1 MNCFLKTKMMITG
14 LCVFVSLW
22 LISCTNL
29 ADTLDTQV
37 LRIDKQKIES
47 LVRKHE
53 QASYTLVFENGSRNC
68 IQRWEVLFNQLPA
81 NVNVFAYNR
90 PGYCKSSSA
99 KSLRTS
105 DNIVNELRHTL
116 QQQGVKPPYIL
127 IGHSLG
133 GLYMQHF
140 ARQYPDEVKG
150 LVLVDAVYPGILK
163 NPEEFPWYAK
173 LAMTTF
179 MSGDM
184 KEEMYLAHA
193 SGAIIDSLPTIDHMP
208 IVRLFNYPKRAIENG
223 NANYVDIGMVNRDE
237 NLIEKIKAMYPRAK
251 TVVADS
257 SHQMQETSPEL
268 VVQAILEVMQAKGAL
283 Q

>member
-1 MNCFLKTKMMITG
+1 MNFFLKTKMMNTL
-14 LCVFVSLW
+14 LCAFVSLG
-22 LISCTNL
+22 LVSCNSLTG
-29 ADTLDTQV
+29 TLGTQV

-68 IQRWEVLFNQLPA
+68 IQRWETLFKQLPDG
-81 NVNVFAYNR
+81 VNIFAYNR

-99 KSLRTS
+99 ESVRTS
-105 DNIVNELRHTL
+105 DNIVKELRHTL
-116 QQQGVKPPYIL
+116 QQQGVKSPYIL

-140 ARQYPDEVKG
+140 ARQYPNEVKG

-173 LAMTTF
+173 LGMTTF
-179 MSGDM
+179 MSSDM
-184 KEEMYLAHA
+184 KEEMYLAHT
-193 SGAIIDSLPTIDHMP
+193 SGAIIDSLPAIDHMP

-223 NANYVDIGMVNRDE
+223 NANYVDMGMVNRDE
-237 NLIEKIKAMYPRAK
+237 KLIEKIKAMYPRAK

-283 Q
+283 L

>member
-1 MNCFLKTKMMITG
+1 MNCFLKTKMMIIL
-14 LCVFVSLW
+14 LCVFVLLGLMSCNSLP
-22 LISCTNL
+22 
-29 ADTLDTQV
+29 DTLGTEV
-37 LRIDKQKIES
+37 LHIENQKIES

-68 IQRWEVLFNQLPA
+68 IQRWETLFKQLPD
-81 NVNVFAYNR
+81 NVNIFAYNR

-99 KSLRTS
+99 KSMRTS

-116 QQQGVKPPYIL
+116 QQQEVKPPYIL

-140 ARQYPDEVKG
+140 ARQYPNEVKG
-150 LVLVDAVYPGILK
+150 LVLVDAVYPGLLK
-163 NPEEFPWYAK
+163 KPEEFPWYAK
-173 LAMTTF
+173 LGMTTF

-184 KEEMYLAHA
+184 KEELYLAHT
-193 SGAIIDSLPTIDHMP
+193 SGATIDSLPAIDHMP
-208 IVRLFNYPKRAIENG
+208 IVRLFNYPKRAIEDG
-223 NANYVDIGMVNRDE
+223 TAVSVDMGMVNKDE
-237 NLIEKIKAMYPRAK
+237 TLIEKIKAMYPRAK

-268 VVQAILEVMQAKGAL
+268 VVQAIQDVMQAKEPL

>member
-1 MNCFLKTKMMITG
+1 MNCFLKTKMMITLLYLFFSLG
-14 LCVFVSLW
+14 LM
-22 LISCTNL
+22 SCSNL

-37 LRIDKQKIES
+37 LRIDNQKIETF
-47 LVRKHE
+47 VRKHE

-68 IQRWEVLFNQLPA
+68 IQRWETLFKQLPDD
-81 NVNVFAYNR
+81 VNIFAYNR
-90 PGYCKSSSA
+90 PGYCKSSYAESM
-99 KSLRTS
+99 RTS

-116 QQQGVKPPYIL
+116 QQQEVKPPYIL

-140 ARQYPDEVKG
+140 ARQYPVEVKG

-173 LAMTTF
+173 LGMTTL

-184 KEEMYLAHA
+184 KEELYMANA
-193 SGAIIDSLPTIDHMP
+193 SGLTIDSLPAIDHMP
-208 IVRLFNYPKRAIENG
+208 IVRLFNYPKKAIEDG
-223 NANYVDIGMVNRDE
+223 TAKYVDMGMVNKDE
-237 NLIEKIKAMYPRAK
+237 KSIAKIKAMYPRAK

-268 VVQAILEVMQAKGAL
+268 VVQAILEVMQAEGAL

>member
-1 MNCFLKTKMMITG
+1 MNCFLKTKMMITL
-14 LCVFVSLW
+14 LCVFVSLG
-22 LISCTNL
+22 LISCSNL
-29 ADTLDTQV
+29 ADTLGTQV
-37 LRIDKQKIES
+37 LRIDSQKIES

-53 QASYTLVFENGSRNC
+53 QASFTLVFENGSRNC

-99 KSLRTS
+99 ESVRTS

-140 ARQYPDEVKG
+140 ARKYPNEVKG
-150 LVLVDAVYPGILK
+150 LVLVDAVYPGLLK
-163 NPEEFPWYAK
+163 KPEEFPWYAK
-173 LAMTTF
+173 LGMTTF

-184 KEEMYLAHA
+184 KEELYLANT
-193 SGAIIDSLPTIDHMP
+193 SGAIIDSLPAIDHMP
-208 IVRLFNYPKRAIENG
+208 IVRLFNYPKSAIEDG
-223 NANYVDIGMVNRDE
+223 TAISVDMGMVNKDE
-237 NLIEKIKAMYPRAK
+237 KLIEKIKAMYPRAK

-257 SHQMQETSPEL
+257 SHQMQETSPEV

>member
-1 MNCFLKTKMMITG
+1 MNCFLKTKMMITR
-14 LCVFVSLW
+14 LCVFVSLG
-22 LISCTNL
+22 LMSCNSL
-29 ADTLDTQV
+29 ADTLGTQV
-37 LRIDKQKIES
+37 LRIDNQKIES

-68 IQRWEVLFNQLPA
+68 IPRWETLFKQLPA
-81 NVNVFAYNR
+81 DVNIFAYNR
-90 PGYCKSSSA
+90 PGYCKSSPA
-99 KSLRTS
+99 KTERTS

-140 ARQYPDEVKG
+140 ARQYPNEVKG

-173 LAMTTF
+173 LGMTTF
-179 MSGDM
+179 LSSDM
-184 KEEMYLAHA
+184 KEEMYLAHT
-193 SGAIIDSLPTIDHMP
+193 SGAIIDSLPAIDHMP

-223 NANYVDIGMVNRDE
+223 NANYVDMGMVNRDE
-237 NLIEKIKAMYPRAK
+237 KLIEKIKAMYPRAK

-257 SHQMQETSPEL
+257 SHQMQETSPEV

>member
-1 MNCFLKTKMMITG
+1 MNCFLKTKMMITLLWG
-14 LCVFVSLW
+14 FVSLG
-22 LISCTNL
+22 LTSCNSL
-29 ADTLDTQV
+29 ADTLGTQV
-37 LRIDKQKIES
+37 LRIDNQKIET

-99 KSLRTS
+99 ESVRTS

-140 ARQYPDEVKG
+140 ARQHPNEVKG

-173 LAMTTF
+173 LGMTTF
-179 MSGDM
+179 MSSDM
-184 KEEMYLAHA
+184 KEEMYLAHT
-193 SGAIIDSLPTIDHMP
+193 SGAIIDSLPAIDHMP
-208 IVRLFNYPKRAIENG
+208 IVRLFNYPKTAIENG
-223 NANYVDIGMVNRDE
+223 NANYVDMGMVNRDE
-237 NLIEKIKAMYPRAK
+237 KLIEKIKAMYPRAK

-283 Q
+283 L

>member
-1 MNCFLKTKMMITG
+1 MNCFLKTKMMIRL
-14 LCVFVSLW
+14 LCLFVSLG
-22 LISCTNL
+22 LISCNNL
-29 ADTLDTQV
+29 ADTLGTQV
-37 LRIDKQKIES
+37 LRIDNQKIES

-68 IQRWEVLFNQLPA
+68 IPRWETLFKQLPA
-81 NVNVFAYNR
+81 DVNIFAYNR
-90 PGYCKSSSA
+90 PGYCKSSPA
-99 KSLRTS
+99 KTERTS

-116 QQQGVKPPYIL
+116 QQQGLKPPYIL

-140 ARQYPDEVKG
+140 ARQYPNEVKG

-173 LAMTTF
+173 LGMTTF
-179 MSGDM
+179 LSSDM
-184 KEEMYLAHA
+184 KEEMYLAHT
-193 SGAIIDSLPTIDHMP
+193 SGAIIDSLPAIDHMP

-223 NANYVDIGMVNRDE
+223 NANYVDMGMVNRDE
-237 NLIEKIKAMYPRAK
+237 KLIEKIKAMYPRAK

-257 SHQMQETSPEL
+257 SHQMQETSPEV

>member
-1 MNCFLKTKMMITG
+1 MNCFLKTKMKITR
-14 LCVFVSLW
+14 LCVFVSLG
-22 LISCTNL
+22 LMSCNGL
-29 ADTLDTQV
+29 ADTLGTQV
-37 LRIDKQKIES
+37 LRIDNQKIES

-99 KSLRTS
+99 ESVRTS

-116 QQQGVKPPYIL
+116 QQQEVKPPYIL

-140 ARQYPDEVKG
+140 ARQYPNEVKG
-150 LVLVDAVYPGILK
+150 LVLVDAVYPGLLK
-163 NPEEFPWYAK
+163 KPEEFPWYAK
-173 LAMTTF
+173 LGMTTF
-179 MSGDM
+179 MSSDM
-184 KEEMYLAHA
+184 KEEMYLAHT
-193 SGAIIDSLPTIDHMP
+193 SGAIIDSLPAIDHMP
-208 IVRLFNYPKRAIENG
+208 IVRLFNYPKTAIENG
-223 NANYVDIGMVNRDE
+223 NANYVDMGMVNRDE
-237 NLIEKIKAMYPRAK
+237 KLIEKIKAMYPRAK

-268 VVQAILEVMQAKGAL
+268 VLQAILEVMQAKGAL